1 MNPWRFQFQREYS
14 LKRNVALSIH
24 LEHLSSDFSQGSP
37 AGVGCCCKCQVD
49 RPSVFHPR
57 SRALKPCFRFIMRRR
72 DARVIYRDTAQCI
85 LGILHESSLG
95 QRRLFTLVDRSIEPP
110 CRCLFTVDTDQREV
124 INYRLTRVSARE
136 RAFRALAISR
146 HRDTCL
152 RANRRKGIAV

>member
-1 MNPWRFQFQREYS
+1 M
-14 LKRNVALSIH
+14 ALSIH
-24 LEHLSSDFSQGSP
+24 PEYLSSDFSQGSP
-37 AGVGCCCKCQVD
+37 GGAGCCCCCECQVD
-49 RPSVFHPR
+49 RPPVFHPR

-95 QRRLFTLVDRSIEPP
+95 RRRLFTLVDRSIGPP
-110 CRCLFTVDTDQREV
+110 RRCLFTVDTDQREV

-136 RAFRALAISR
+136 RAVRALAISR
-146 HRDTCL
+146 HRDTCS